1 MVDALKLGKI
11 EGVAVAGESAKSL
24 EETSSEEGSDGS
36 EKKKSDDVET
46 ELWGSKNANFSC
58 LFYWV

>member
-11 EGVAVAGESAKSL
+11 EGIAVAGESGKSL

-36 EKKKSDDVET
+36 EKKKSDDDVET
-46 ELWGSKNANFSC
+46 EL
-58 LFYWV
+58 

>member
-1 MVDALKLGKI
+1 MLQVEYIFIHDALVDALKLGKI

-46 ELWGSKNANFSC
+46 EL
-58 LFYWV
+58 